1 VEFQFHPASGSG
13 AVRRWKLR
21 DRRQKVAILAT
32 GATALAAL
40 SLWVTVPAVA
50 VRALR
55 DRPSERL
62 AADAA
67 SARAAF
73 GVAESRASAMTARA
87 RDAASLLARIAFLYR
102 IPPESWPRTL
112 NPEAGLLAG
121 APAQAV
127 TSGLPRFLEALD
139 RGLLVLAEKE
149 AGDPR
154 LAART
159 PSILPLATEIFE
171 PAAVFGP
178 RTSPWTGA
186 EEFFTGLELASP
198 AGSTVIASA
207 EGTVA
212 FAGRVKPRPGSRLW
226 RYGNLVVLSHGNGQ
240 ATLYGHL
247 VKIEARRGQRV
258 RRGERIGTV
267 GSTGWVV
274 SPSLHYEFWRE
285 PLRRE
290 PGGVLSPTDPR
301 FAILD
306 RRLGPPDLSLEKMAA
321 TSAPGPVEA
330 LPIR

>member
-1 VEFQFHPASGSG
+1 MEFQFHPASGSG

-62 AADAA
+62 AGDA
-67 SARAAF
+67 ARAAF

-102 IPPESWPRTL
+102 IPSESWPRTL

-121 APAQAV
+121 APAPAV

-149 AGDPR
+149 GGDPQ

-186 EEFFTGLELASP
+186 EEFFTGLELAAP

-212 FAGRVKPRPGSRLW
+212 FAGRVRPRPGSRLW